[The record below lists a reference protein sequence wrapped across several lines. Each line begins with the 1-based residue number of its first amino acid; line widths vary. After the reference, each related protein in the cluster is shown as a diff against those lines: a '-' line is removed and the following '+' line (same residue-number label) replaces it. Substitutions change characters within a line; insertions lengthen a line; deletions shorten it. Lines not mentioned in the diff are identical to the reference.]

1 MNRFV
6 IKHFFRQKICLI
18 LGLLLYAV
26 GWGFL
31 LFLAGKGFSGFMLLH
46 TLARGCFYICFGW
59 VCLTFY
65 FISSPNRSDIKEASD
80 SICGTSVYEKKSLFF
95 IGGLVLLWNA
105 GMCLILIFASLQN
118 DGTDYFL
125 SWFWG
130 EYFINVLSP
139 QLICLL
145 LTFFVASSQNLLRW
159 LTVEIIFLLLI
170 SPMAERFVWIKKPD
184 FPIDQIW
191 GKIRWPFTILYQN
204 GEWSG
209 DIQGGLQM
217 EPARIYVHIF
227 WLALCAALVIG
238 KAARR
243 KWKFSGIAV
252 LGGIGA
258 VFLVLSYLPAS
269 TYRLNNSWDGMFKL
283 NWDMAR
289 DPGPHTLQKPDDPGF
304 CVKEYDLSLTFGRE
318 LSVEGRIR
326 ASAEEPRKE
335 FCFTLDDGFQV
346 KAVTLEADRI
356 QPSFEQKGN
365 LLSITLDRAVEE
377 ADFTIRYAGHHEV
390 YYAHRQGAI

>member
-1 MNRFV
+1 
-6 IKHFFRQKICLI
+6 
-18 LGLLLYAV
+18 
-26 GWGFL
+26 
-31 LFLAGKGFSGFMLLH
+31 
-46 TLARGCFYICFGW
+46 
-59 VCLTFY
+59 
-65 FISSPNRSDIKEASD
+65 
-80 SICGTSVYEKKSLFF
+80 
-95 IGGLVLLWNA
+95 
-105 GMCLILIFASLQN
+105 MCLILIFASLQN

-217 EPARIYVHIF
+217 EP
-227 WLALCAALVIG
+227 
-238 KAARR
+238 
-243 KWKFSGIAV
+243 
-252 LGGIGA
+252 
-258 VFLVLSYLPAS
+258 
-269 TYRLNNSWDGMFKL
+269 
-283 NWDMAR
+283 
-289 DPGPHTLQKPDDPGF
+289 GPHLCTYLLAGGARTL
-304 CVKEYDLSLTFGRE
+304 VW
-318 LSVEGRIR
+318 EGRIR

-377 ADFTIRYAGHHEV
+377 VDFTIRYAGHHEV